1 MKNLYKLTFLAIT
14 LLYANLASGQDKD
27 TTYWKNKFVVGLSLN
42 QAAFSGNWTAGG
54 QNSIGFNTY
63 LNFKANYA
71 KGNKTWDNEIDLL
84 YGSIRTGTQ
93 GLRKNNDRIYLDT
106 KYGIG
111 IGKKWNTFFAANFL
125 SQFARG
131 YRYENDAN
139 GVEQDTLIS
148 NFLAPGYLTFSWGF
162 EYVPVDYFK
171 LRLSPLAP
179 RFTFQTSDE
188 VAANVSSN
196 YGVDLDKK
204 IRAEWLAFQLLA
216 DFDKDLGKNIN
227 LKWRYIMYVNYE
239 KMAFDNW
246 DHRLDLTLS
255 AKVAKLIDVNFSLI
269 TVYDKDQD
277 PGVQFS
283 EALGIG
289 FVYTIQN
296 YKEEKE

>member
-1 MKNLYKLTFLAIT
+1 MNHINKQAILVVL
-14 LLYANLASGQDKD
+14 LLYTGIAFGQEED
-27 TTYWKNKFVVGLSLN
+27 TTYWKNKFKAGLSLN

-71 KGNKTWDNEIDLL
+71 KGNKTWENEIDLL
-84 YGSIRTGTQ
+84 YGSIRTASQ
-93 GLRKNNDRIYLDT
+93 GVRKSNDRIFLDT

-111 IGKKWNTFFAANFL
+111 IGKKWNTFIAANFL
-125 SQFARG
+125 SQFAKG
-131 YRYENDAN
+131 YKYEEDIN
-139 GVEQDTLIS
+139 GVEVGTVIS
-148 NFLAPGYLTFSWGF
+148 NFMAPGYLTLSWGF

-179 RFTFQTSDE
+179 RFTFQLSDE
-188 VAANVSSN
+188 VAANMPNN

-204 IRAEWLAFQLLA
+204 VRPEWLAFQLMA
-216 DFDKDLGKNIN
+216 DFDKDLTENLN
-227 LKWRYIMYVNYE
+227 LKWRYILFVNYE
-239 KMAFDNW
+239 HASFNEW

-269 TVYDKDQD
+269 TVYDLDQD
-277 PGVQFS
+277 SGVQFS

-296 YKEEKE
+296 FKEKE